1 VQKSFQSRKENKII
15 ITYKRKKLLI
25 EDQIPNVRK
34 KLNIQVKSKVVVIVR
49 LNQNKKLKLHL
60 KLLSNSIPL
69 VQKIKKLQ

>member
-1 VQKSFQSRKENKII
+1 VQKSFESRKENKII

-25 EDQIPNVRK
+25 EDQIPKVRK

>member
-15 ITYKRKKLLI
+15 ITYKLKKLLI
-25 EDQIPNVRK
+25 EDQIRKVRK

-49 LNQNKKLKLHL
+49 LNQSKKLKLHL

-69 VQKIKKLQ
+69 VPKIKKLQ

>member
-25 EDQIPNVRK
+25 EDQIPKVRK

>member
-1 VQKSFQSRKENKII
+1 MQKSFQSRKENKII

>member
-1 VQKSFQSRKENKII
+1 MQKSFQSRKENKII

-25 EDQIPNVRK
+25 EDQIPKVRK